1 MALEKFGIKEV
12 ADVRFYDV
20 ENVSFKDGV
29 LKVKD
34 PTQPV
39 LEFDTLKVS
48 NIEFTAEQTDAK
60 GGKGNLPLITW
71 DYGREVN
78 LTLEDALLSLKCMKA
93 LFGSV
98 DETKNYIEIGGDSFP
113 NNYAIIGTTFAR
125 AQQGGKD
132 HLFTFYVP
140 NAKMGSEITLNMEA
154 EGDPTVFSMN
164 MKALREKDGTNLI
177 YLIAD
182 ADSTYEERKTD
193 KNHTSGDGKK
203 IFDYVITTDVATEP
217 TPEPEAGT

>member
-20 ENVSFKDGV
+20 DNVSFKGGV
-29 LKVKD
+29 LSVVD
-34 PTQPV
+34 PENPV

-78 LTLEDALLSLKCMKA
+78 ITLEDALLSLDCMKA
-93 LFGSV
+93 LFGQV
-98 DETKNYIEIGGDSFP
+98 DKTKNYIEIGGDSFP

-164 MKALREKDGTNLI
+164 MKALREKDGSNLI
-177 YLIAD
+177 YLIAKD
-182 ADSTYEERKTD
+182 DKTYEELKKSD
-193 KNHTSGDGKK
+193 AEILSGDGTK
-203 IFDYVITTDVATEP
+203 IFDYVITDGTA
-217 TPEPEAGT
+217 EPEA